1 MAKWPNYTFS
11 PQMDPNLVLN
21 FKNFQITSF
30 KILMDDPSQQ
40 SIAWQTK
47 RQATST
53 ISMIASFLMDKWS
66 KFLKGKYFNQQKT
79 FHNLMTKFKPI
90 QYFKEQSIICLGKKT
105 LKGWPC
111 RAGHNLNTST
121 LDTSTK
127 FQHIYSPYS

>member
-1 MAKWPNYTFS
+1 
-11 PQMDPNLVLN
+11 MDPNLVLN

-53 ISMIASFLMDKWS
+53 ISVIASFLMDKWS

-90 QYFKEQSIICLGKKT
+90 QYFKEQIIICLGKKT
-105 LKGWPC
+105 LKG
-111 RAGHNLNTST
+111 
-121 LDTSTK
+121 
-127 FQHIYSPYS
+127 